1 VIFDSSLLTN
11 NRTVTFPDM
20 NVKVVGEASSQTL
33 TNKIYKGAIFA
44 DVGDDTRK
52 IQFDLSN
59 IEDNQTYVFSFPDD
73 DPSAP
78 LNNGTASNVLVAERK
93 TQTLYN
99 KTLELAKIN
108 NPNNVNG
115 TLIIDAGNLTGS
127 RTIQFP
133 DADATLLSTNNISEV
148 AITFGGALSAP
159 VLGGQL
165 RLQSFFQAGW

>member
-1 VIFDSSLLTN
+1 
-11 NRTVTFPDM
+11 M
-20 NVKVVGEASSQTL
+20 NVQVVGEASSQTL

-44 DVGDDTRK
+44 DIGDDTRK
-52 IQFDLSN
+52 IQLDLSN
-59 IEDNQTYVFSFPDD
+59 IEDNQTYAFSFPDD

-78 LNNGTASNVLVAERK
+78 LNNGLSSNMLVAERK

-99 KTLELAKIN
+99 KTLELVKIN
-108 NPNNVNG
+108 NPNDVNG
-115 TLIIDAGNLTGS
+115 IISIDASNLTGA